1 MSSGGGE
8 FLAELDRFVSE
19 RRPWHGVVEGD
30 DARGPLVRVPSD
42 LDLAERGPW
51 ALLTRRV
58 AHMRARELPDGRDVL
73 LVLLVLV
80 AHASERTWEAWPS
93 LALICEEAGAMS
105 RRRVIAALDALIEA
119 GLVARIASGG
129 SHRPARYRLL
139 PHETSPSE
147 VDAFGPLQAQERT
160 ESSPAYRPA
169 YGPAYGPLQAR
180 TRDANENR
188 NKNRTSPNP
197 TSDISGELGSRG
209 RGTNPRA
216 KRRAAGAAEPLPDA
230 APPGEIAEHVE
241 AIRQLLNGRPPPELD
256 ELRRSR
262 TPTRPS
268 RQPEEAPA
276 HE

>member
-1 MSSGGGE
+1 M
-8 FLAELDRFVSE
+8 
-19 RRPWHGVVEGD
+19 
-30 DARGPLVRVPSD
+30 RVLSD

-51 ALLTRRV
+51 ALLTRLV

-169 YGPAYGPLQAR
+169 YRPAYSPAYGPAYGPLQAR

-197 TSDISGELGSRG
+197 TSDSSGELGSRG

-216 KRRAAGAAEPLPDA
+216 KRRAARAAEPLPDA
-230 APPGEIAEHVE
+230 APPGEIAENVE
-241 AIRQLLNGRPPPELD
+241 AIRQLLNGRPRPELD